1 MFVAPNLEFVRMLA
15 KTNSS
20 PVFHYRLSYSPALT
34 MGDIFGGSILRLI
47 VRAIANFFFNWD
59 ILREKNNTKV
69 CHGDDVSLLFQFEGV
84 PLRQRWSEEDLS
96 GDLKPSLQGKMQ
108 NFKILKFPLLNCFS
122 PSFTLK

>member
-1 MFVAPNLEFVRMLA
+1 MFVAPNLEFVKMLA

-47 VRAIANFFFNWD
+47 VRAVANFFFNWD

-69 CHGDDVSLLFQFEGV
+69 CHGDDISLLFQFEGL
-84 PLRQRWSEEDLS
+84 PLRQRLSEEDLS
-96 GDLKPSLQGKMQ
+96 GDLKSSLKEKMQ
-108 NFKILKFPLLNCFS
+108 NFKNSQILLIELF
-122 PSFTLK
+122 